1 MFSGGVSSRNDA
13 NLCAS
18 VKEGHHWFSGG
29 VSSRNDANLC
39 ASVREG
45 HQCHVQV
52 VGRVISN
59 V

>member
-18 VKEGHHWFSGG
+18 VKEGH
-29 VSSRNDANLC
+29 
-39 ASVREG
+39 
-45 HQCHVQV
+45 QCHVQV